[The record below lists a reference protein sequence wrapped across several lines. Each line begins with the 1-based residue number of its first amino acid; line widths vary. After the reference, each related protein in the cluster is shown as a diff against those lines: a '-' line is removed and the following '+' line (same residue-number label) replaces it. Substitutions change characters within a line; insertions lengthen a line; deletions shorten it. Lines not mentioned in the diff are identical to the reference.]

1 MGPTPE
7 TCPCDQT
14 SYATFRTTAT
24 WRPPGQ
30 RNRGRLVWRSFASTG
45 VSRGMKALLFRVLS
59 LVVAAMHPVSAGR
72 NVSLLSGEALNIC
85 DITAR
90 RRQWAALPLWAKLRR
105 TQCEHMFS
113 A

>member
-30 RNRGRLVWRSFASTG
+30 RNPGRLVWRSFALTG
-45 VSRGMKALLFRVLS
+45 VSRVMKALLFRGLL
-59 LVVAAMHPVSAGR
+59 LVVAAQQPGFAGPDFLPLSCEELNIFGIISRRPQSSAL
-72 NVSLLSGEALNIC
+72 SLL
-85 DITAR
+85 
-90 RRQWAALPLWAKLRR
+90 
-105 TQCEHMFS
+105 
-113 A
+113 

>member
-30 RNRGRLVWRSFASTG
+30 RNPGRLVWRSFASTG
-45 VSRGMKALLFRVLS
+45 VSRVMKALLFRGLL
-59 LVVAAMHPVSAGR
+59 LVVAALRPGSAGR
-72 NVSLLSGEALNIC
+72 DVLLLLGEPLNIF

-90 RRQWAALPLWAKLRR
+90 RRQLAALPFLAKLRKNHS
-105 TQCEHMFS
+105 EHI
-113 A
+113 